1 MVLGVVVSSVV
12 CLERFFSFY
21 GENRLR
27 LQLSLSKISRG
38 SASQTLLKLLKQG
51 ATSVDS
57 TNSERTKM
65 NELSFLNLN
74 MLLFYCSLSP
84 SSRCEIVRITSLI
97 DDSID
102 TALYSFFAMGI
113 ENVALSSF
121 LISVESFKKTEIKR
135 QP

>member
-102 TALYSFFAMGI
+102 TALFSFFAMGI

-121 LISVESFKKTEIKR
+121 LNSVESFKKTEIKR